1 MTSLTDTLFE
11 QKQTEVVLPRNSEK
25 AQKVLEGLDGTV
37 DRILLVLETGKYEVW
52 AKMAK
57 QSSLISQSRTAL
69 RKKILNSCSSDSLR
83 VAPIRPEPRNSSRL
97 HLRKRRAFCRSRLRR
112 RWKRLMKNR
121 ISGNLKRLLR
131 KRSFKIYRRTNS
143 QTWSRRRWR
152 TPCFSPRLSM
162 NDAVTATN

>member
-57 QSSLISQSRTAL
+57 QSSLIINDT
-69 RKKILNSCSSDSLR
+69 
-83 VAPIRPEPRNSSRL
+83 PTT
-97 HLRKRRAFCRSRLRR
+97 
-112 RWKRLMKNR
+112 R
-121 ISGNLKRLLR
+121 IGEYDVPGRYKFTGYTSK
-131 KRSFKIYRRTNS
+131 
-143 QTWSRRRWR
+143 
-152 TPCFSPRLSM
+152 
-162 NDAVTATN
+162 D